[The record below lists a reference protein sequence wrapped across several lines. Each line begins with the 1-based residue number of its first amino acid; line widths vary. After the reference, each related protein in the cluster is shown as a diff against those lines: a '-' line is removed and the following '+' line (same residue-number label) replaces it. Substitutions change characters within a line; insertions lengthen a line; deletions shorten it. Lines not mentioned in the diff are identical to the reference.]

1 MRIPKHQ
8 WLTEQPTQ
16 QCGFCD
22 ELFTE
27 QVDGDLGKK
36 FQVILDE
43 ALIEQVDMS
52 QNPFDLITSTD
63 LNFFVNHPINYSTE
77 LQLYIEGKAYIFR
90 WSVDDSIT
98 VVGNTSFIYVDDA
111 GGDAIKDARLRL
123 AMATYIDPVHGTTS
137 TYSLATGI
145 TIEDV
150 PSGSYLNNLGHINTI
165 TSVLQSNFDV
175 VDFVWSGS
183 TLCHSISS
191 EEIVESE
198 PSITFHANLIS
209 GYNYYISVPYT
220 TSHLGYTYQL
230 SYANGMDTNAIPIP
244 PASLT
249 QLSGE
254 LVFNFQPE
262 NTGTYTFTL
271 TFTDV
276 NSVGQGLCI
285 KDISLYTLYED
296 GLAVYAIDC
305 NGNSELLEVEGWE
318 LSPSEIYYKN
328 IRLTTI
334 LDTLPS
340 IFKLRINNNSP
351 YGGYI
356 ESRYYT
362 IYDSNNCMHLN
373 LFRLDWTN
381 NCKLGELAY
390 SQLPFDNNLYVFGA
404 LIKQS
409 NDLFNNID
417 NITASG
423 KKQSV
428 YKNIQSVYEFRMNP
442 YLSETLEN
450 VLEGVWMHD
459 NIKIDNVTYNAT
471 QSVESNELS
480 FGVYMGTVDI
490 YKDGTNLI
498 AVRCCE

>member
-1 MRIPKHQ
+1 
-8 WLTEQPTQ
+8 
-16 QCGFCD
+16 
-22 ELFTE
+22 
-27 QVDGDLGKK
+27 
-36 FQVILDE
+36 
-43 ALIEQVDMS
+43 
-52 QNPFDLITSTD
+52 
-63 LNFFVNHPINYSTE
+63 
-77 LQLYIEGKAYIFR
+77 
-90 WSVDDSIT
+90 
-98 VVGNTSFIYVDDA
+98 
-111 GGDAIKDARLRL
+111 
-123 AMATYIDPVHGTTS
+123 
-137 TYSLATGI
+137 
-145 TIEDV
+145 
-150 PSGSYLNNLGHINTI
+150 
-165 TSVLQSNFDV
+165 
-175 VDFVWSGS
+175 
-183 TLCHSISS
+183 
-191 EEIVESE
+191 
-198 PSITFHANLIS
+198 
-209 GYNYYISVPYT
+209 
-220 TSHLGYTYQL
+220 
-230 SYANGMDTNAIPIP
+230 
-244 PASLT
+244 
-249 QLSGE
+249 
-254 LVFNFQPE
+254 
-262 NTGTYTFTL
+262 L

-390 SQLPFDNNLYVFGA
+390 SLLPFDNNLYVFGA

-459 NIKIDNVTYNAT
+459 NTKIDNVTYNAT

>member
-27 QVDGDLGKK
+27 QVDGDIGKK

-137 TYSLATGI
+137 TYSFATGI

-165 TSVLQSNFDV
+165 TSVLQSDFDV

-209 GYNYYISVPYT
+209 GYNYYISVPYI

-271 TFTDV
+271 TFTDI

-285 KDISLYTLYED
+285 RDISLYTLYED
-296 GLAVYAIDC
+296 GLTVYAIDC
-305 NGNSELLEVEGWE
+305 NGNSELLEVEGGG
-318 LSPSEIYYKN
+318 LSPSEIFYKK

-334 LDTLPS
+334 LDELPN

-351 YGGYI
+351 YGGYV

-362 IYDSNNCMHLN
+362 IYDQNNCVHQQLIKI
-373 LFRLDWTN
+373 DWTN
-381 NCKLGELAY
+381 SCKLGDLEYAV
-390 SQLPFDNNLYVFGA
+390 LPFTNNLYLFGV

-409 NDLFNNID
+409 NDLFNSIENT
-417 NITASG
+417 TASG
-423 KKQSV
+423 TRVSV
-428 YKNIQSVYEFRMNP
+428 YKNTQSLYEFRMNP
-442 YLSETLEN
+442 YLAETLEN
-450 VLEGVWMHD
+450 VLEGVFMH
-459 NIKIDNVTYNAT
+459 NSVTINNTEYNAT
-471 QSVESNELS
+471 QSVDTNEIS
-480 FGVYMGTVDI
+480 MGIYMGKVDV
-490 YKDGTNLI
+490 YKSGTNLI
-498 AVRCCE
+498 SMRCC